1 MNAKSQVKIQ
11 NVGDLLG
18 QLMNSLGI
26 ADRVYEQRVLQE
38 FDRIMGPEFCR
49 RVHAVKIDRGVLFLQ
64 VASSAW
70 RQELYYQKQLIRDRL
85 NGALGERLVKEIIL
99 A

>member
-1 MNAKSQVKIQ
+1 MNTKSPAKTRA
-11 NVGDLLG
+11 VGDLLG

-26 ADRVYEQRVLQE
+26 AGRVHEQRVLQE

-49 RVHAVKIDRGVLFLQ
+49 RAQAVKIDRGVLFLQ
-64 VASSAW
+64 VANSAW